1 MPPTK
6 MKPRRD
12 FDTALK
18 DYLQAIQ
25 HKKEALLAAI
35 NQPSKETKKELKSG
49 SLKEKEKRHAY
60 REATKGLR
68 SLIRNS

>member
-6 MKPRRD
+6 IKSRRD

-18 DYLQAIQ
+18 DYLQAIE
-25 HKKEALLAAI
+25 HKKVALLAAI

-49 SLKEKEKRHAY
+49 SLEEKKTRHAY
-60 REATKGLR
+60 RDASKGLR
-68 SLIRNS
+68 SLIRKS